1 MQKTIL
7 VTGAKGQIG
16 TALVKALREQ
26 YGLDK
31 VIATDIRSSTNE
43 EGLFEQLDILD
54 DRCLAEL
61 VDTYHVGQIYHL
73 AAILS
78 AKGEEQPLKT
88 WNINMTGF
96 FNVLEVARKAKLEKV
111 FFPSSIGV
119 HGQSTPRNNVPQNT
133 TFEPNSVYG
142 ISKLSSELWCQYYHQ
157 KYGLDIRSLR
167 YPGLISYESLPGG
180 GTTDYAVDI
189 FYKAMKGEN
198 FQCFLKENT
207 RLPMMYMP
215 DAIRA
220 TLELMEAPA
229 GKLSIRTAYNIAAV
243 NFTPQEIYS
252 TILKHYP
259 SFKIHYQPDFRQ
271 AIADSWSDSID
282 DSFAQNDWGWKAKY
296 DLSAICEDMFK
307 QLSKKEQTFTFTSN

>member
-16 TALVKALREQ
+16 TALVKALRKQ

-31 VIATDIRSSTNE
+31 VLATDIRSSEKE
-43 EGLFEQLDILD
+43 EGIFEQLDILD
-54 DRCLAEL
+54 DSRLAEL
-61 VDTYHVGQIYHL
+61 VTTYKVGQIYHL

-78 AKGEEQPLKT
+78 AKGEEQPLRT

-119 HGQSTPRNNVPQNT
+119 HGLSTPKENVPQQT
-133 TFEPNSVYG
+133 SFEPTSVYG
-142 ISKLSSELWCQYYHQ
+142 ISKLSSELWCQYYYQ
-157 KYGLDIRSLR
+157 KYNLDIRSLR

-189 FYKAMKGEN
+189 FHKAIKGGS
-198 FQCFLKENT
+198 FQCFLKKNT

-220 TLELMEAPA
+220 TLALMEAPSDE
-229 GKLSIRTAYNIAAV
+229 LSIRTSYNITGV
-243 NFTPQEIYS
+243 NFTPQEIYKE
-252 TILKHYP
+252 ILKHYP
-259 SFKIHYQPDFRQ
+259 DFKISYKPDFRQ

-282 DSFAQNDWGWKAKY
+282 DSIAQNDWGWKADY
-296 DLSAICEDMFK
+296 DLSAICKDMIEH
-307 QLSKKEQTFTFTSN
+307 LETV

>member
-16 TALVKALREQ
+16 TALVKALRKQ
-26 YGLDK
+26 YSFDK
-31 VIATDIRSSTNE
+31 VIATDIRSTGNE

-54 DRCLAEL
+54 ISRLAEL
-61 VDTYHVGQIYHL
+61 VTTYDVGQIYHL

-78 AKGEEQPLKT
+78 AKGEEQPLQT

-96 FNVLEVARKAKLEKV
+96 FNVLEIARKSKMEKV

-119 HGQSTPRNNVPQNT
+119 HGKSTPRNNVPQNT

-142 ISKLSSELWCQYYHQ
+142 ISKLSSELWCQYYQ
-157 KYGLDIRSLR
+157 EKYDLDIRSIR
-167 YPGLISYESLPGG
+167 YPGLISYESPPGG

-189 FYKAMKGEN
+189 FYKAIKGQN
-198 FQCFLKENT
+198 FECFLKENT

-229 GKLSIRTAYNIAAV
+229 EKLSIRTSYNISGV
-243 NFTPQEIYS
+243 NFTPKEIYS
-252 TILKHYP
+252 AILKHYP
-259 SFKIHYQPDFRQ
+259 NFKISYQPDFRQ

-282 DSFAQNDWGWKAKY
+282 DSIAQNDWGWKAEY
-296 DLSAICEDMFK
+296 DLNALCEDMFR
-307 QLSKKEQTFTFTSN
+307 QLKNKESALISTPN